1 MLPDIQ
7 ILNFNSLI
15 ERAEVH
21 FKPKAKVKEKI
32 AVIFF
37 LMGRGKTTNYSN
49 WKYKIFFLAKV
60 EICGDLKNNLIH
72 IYIHNGLRSYKR
84 NIPNL

>member
-1 MLPDIQ
+1 MNWRKEAPGWRKPLSGGEAVNLFGDLQSMLPDIQ
-7 ILNFNSLI
+7 TLNFNSLI

-37 LMGRGKTTNYSN
+37 FNEQGEDKQLQ
-49 WKYKIFFLAKV
+49 
-60 EICGDLKNNLIH
+60 
-72 IYIHNGLRSYKR
+72 
-84 NIPNL
+84 

>member
-7 ILNFNSLI
+7 TLNFNSLI

-37 LMGRGKTTNYSN
+37 FLMSREKTNNYSN

-60 EICGDLKNNLIH
+60 EICGDLKIILFIF
-72 IYIHNGLRSYKR
+72 IFIMV
-84 NIPNL
+84 